1 MVSKLGH
8 DKKKYVEKKT
18 EVVKRTPSLYD
29 VNSNDNS
36 AIIGV
41 SAEQWQTLVKILNS

>member
-29 VNSNDNS
+29 VNSNDNKNHRS
-36 AIIGV
+36 KRRA
-41 SAEQWQTLVKILNS
+41 TTNSCEDSE